1 MKKIIIATLSVSTIF
16 SACKDEQNTQK
27 TNKVKPEKPAKPNVL
42 FIAVDDLKPML
53 GCYGNTLIKTPNIDR
68 MAKNGMLFQK
78 NYCQVAVSGASRAS
92 LLTGMYA
99 DNTKVWSFD
108 TIRKHNP
115 DVTTLPQHFRN
126 NGYTTIN
133 LGKIFDYRTV
143 DKYSDSISWDY
154 AFPVTE
160 DDYYPY
166 YNKQTGIAALYHYQS
181 EYVKQKY
188 QQYKQEALD
197 AGKDTFRYVFQ
208 RISPATECL
217 DVPDDA
223 YKDGIFAK
231 LGVQQINTLAQSNNP
246 FFLAVGF
253 HKPHLPFVAPKKY
266 WDLYNRDDIQTA
278 QNKKFAKNAV
288 EFAYHTSNELRS
300 YTDEKGNHIYDKL
313 KNGKK
318 LDAEEQKK
326 LIHAYMATVSFVDA
340 QIGKLLDALEKNQL
354 TQNTIIVFWGDHGW
368 HLGDHGMWGKASNFE
383 QATAA
388 PLIISAPQTKP
399 AKINTPTEFVDIYP
413 TLCELAG
420 LKTPEHLDGQSL
432 IRISKAGLQYDFAI
446 SQWPKGN
453 KLGYAIR
460 DGRYRYVEWIENGYH
475 VNPNANM
482 NQVAGR
488 QLFDYK
494 NDPNETLNLVNN
506 PQYKEALKKMKQKL
520 HQFYKNQ
527 RLTE

>member
-1 MKKIIIATLSVSTIF
+1 MKKLVIATLSVSTMLT
-16 SACKDEQNTQK
+16 ACNSDQK
-27 TNKVKPEKPAKPNVL
+27 TLKTDKTKPEKPAKPNVL
-42 FIAVDDLKPML
+42 FIAADDLKPL
-53 GCYGNTLIKTPNIDR
+53 LSCYGDTLIKTPNLNR
-68 MAKNGMLFQK
+68 LAKNGMVFQK

-115 DVTTLPQHFRN
+115 DVVTLPQHFRN

-160 DDYYPY
+160 DDYYAH
-166 YNKQTGIAALYHYQS
+166 YNKKTGIAALYHYQS
-181 EYVKQKY
+181 DFVKEKY
-188 QQYKQEALD
+188 RQYKQEALA
-197 AGKDTFRYVFQ
+197 AGKDTFRFAFQ
-208 RISPATECL
+208 RIAPATECL

-231 LGVQQINTLAQSNNP
+231 LAIQQINTLAQSNTP

-266 WDLYNRDDIQTA
+266 WDLYDKNDIKTA
-278 QNKKFAKNAV
+278 KNQGFAKNAV

-300 YTDEKGNHIYDKL
+300 YTDEKGNRIYDKL
-313 KNGKK
+313 KTGQK
-318 LDAEEQKK
+318 LHEAEQKK
-326 LIHAYMATVSFVDA
+326 LIHAYMATVSFIDA
-340 QIGKLLDALEKNQL
+340 QVGKLLDALEKNKL
-354 TQNTIIVFWGDHGW
+354 AENTIIVFWGDHGW

-388 PLIISAPQTKP
+388 PLIISAPGNKP

-420 LKTPEHLDGQSL
+420 LEKPEHLDGQSL
-432 IRISKAGLQYDFAI
+432 MRISKGGLQYDIAI

-475 VNPNANM
+475 VNPNADM
-482 NQVAGR
+482 SQVADS
-488 QLFDYK
+488 QLFDYEK
-494 NDPNETLNLVNN
+494 DPNETINVVKN
-506 PQYKEALKKMKQKL
+506 PEYREALKLMKQKL

-527 RLTE
+527 GL